1 MAKTVMITGSSRG
14 IGLALV
20 KECLSSGL
28 QVIATC
34 RNPSAATELADLLK
48 SKNQAPAI
56 KLDVEDRASIK
67 DAFAEA
73 KKISPTLD
81 ILINNAGVIGQ
92 LPGLALETTPEDML
106 STYKTNVVGPML
118 VNQEAIGLLRDDKS
132 NPSIVVNMTTA
143 MASIAENGSGKLTA
157 YRCSKVALNMLN
169 MNFSQEKPGVVWIA
183 VHPGWVD
190 TDMGRSSG
198 APPPLSPQDSA
209 SGILKTV
216 LGSKL
221 SDSGAFLRYNG
232 EKIPW

>member
-81 ILINNAGVIGQ
+81 ILINNAGEFHFWWMFCLQ
-92 LPGLALETTPEDML
+92 QPG
-106 STYKTNVVGPML
+106 YNHL
-118 VNQEAIGLLRDDKS
+118 VEAIGLLRDDKS